1 MPRTCFWEHL
11 GPQWWPQGP
20 LATPFGRLRRRR
32 KSKHFLVVFK
42 TPPKRLRN
50 RPKAK
55 KGAKGP
61 GVESPYPLTLPFIKA
76 LANARLKG
84 TGSGS

>member
-1 MPRTCFWEHL
+1 MRRPL
-11 GPQWWPQGP
+11 GG
-20 LATPFGRLRRRR
+20 FGGAA
-32 KSKHFLVVFK
+32 KKYSFFIVFK
-42 TPPKRLRN
+42 TLPKWLRN

-55 KGAKGP
+55 KEAKGP
-61 GVESPYPLTLPFIKA
+61 EVQSPYPLTLPFIKA